1 MPLDPPKPTRS
12 RRSRRQT
19 EPVPDLAPPNLDILP
34 NAQFDFTPAPNPERS
49 TSTSTATPNRPAPAR
64 IDVPAPTQLTG
75 LGNISHG
82 LNFPV
87 FDANQYFASDL
98 FTDSAPLQRTTK
110 QEADRLVGSI
120 GEKRQTLRVAM
131 ENIAYNQDV
140 VKAAT
145 SYRKLEGMAIDY
157 ASVLVNNQTK
167 YLNYQTAGV
176 NQQLANVKLQTAQE
190 KLTQEG
196 KVLTGVR
203 SMSDLIDQEWEARRN
218 VKLSRIA
225 DLKQLVLS
233 ANAEMEKQVN
243 QLSSDF
249 NADLNALPG

>member
-1 MPLDPPKPTRS
+1 MPLDPPQPTRK

-19 EPVPDLAPPNLDILP
+19 EPVPDPTPNPGFDIIP
-34 NAQFDFTPAPNPERS
+34 NAQFDFTPAPNPDRS
-49 TSTSTATPNRPAPAR
+49 TSTPTSTPDRPAR

-75 LGNISHG
+75 LGAIHHG

-98 FTDSAPLQRTTK
+98 LTDSAPLQRTTK
-110 QEADRLVGSI
+110 QEADRLVESI

-167 YLNYQTAGV
+167 YIHYQTAGV

-196 KVLTGVR
+196 KVLSGVR
-203 SMSDLIDQEWEARRN
+203 AMSDLIDQEWEARRN

>member
-1 MPLDPPKPTRS
+1 MPLDPPQPTRK

-19 EPVPDLAPPNLDILP
+19 EPAPAPPPSVDVIP
-34 NAQFDFTPAPNPERS
+34 DAQFDFTPAPNPDRTGS
-49 TSTSTATPNRPAPAR
+49 TSNPDRPAR
-64 IDVPAPTQLTG
+64 IDVPAPTQLTSIG
-75 LGNISHG
+75 TISHG

-98 FTDSAPLQRTTK
+98 FSDSAPLQRTTK
-110 QEADRLVGSI
+110 QEADRLVESI

-157 ASVLVNNQTK
+157 ATVLVNNQTK
-167 YLNYQTAGV
+167 YVNYQTAGV

-190 KLTQEG
+190 KLTQES

-203 SMSDLIDQEWEARRN
+203 SMTELVDQEWEARRKL
-218 VKLSRIA
+218 KLSRIA
-225 DLKQLVLS
+225 DLKQLVLT
-233 ANAEMEKQVN
+233 ANAEMERQVN
-243 QLSSDF
+243 QLSTDF
-249 NADLNALPG
+249 TTDLNALPG